1 MIGRAW
7 VALLVWA
14 AMLAALTAIQ
24 FVFSANPYYWATL
37 GGSALATA
45 LFAGYYLWRPPL
57 RGAEYVP
64 ELSYGTVAAAAGF
77 AVAVV
82 GVPFGPWLWLPGL
95 GLLAVGLGGV
105 FNELRVERRRG

>member
-1 MIGRAW
+1 VISRAW

-24 FVFSANPYYWATL
+24 FVFSTNPYYWATL

-57 RGAEYVP
+57 RGAEYV
-64 ELSYGTVAAAAGF
+64 
-77 AVAVV
+77 
-82 GVPFGPWLWLPGL
+82 GPWLWLPGL
-95 GLLAVGLGGV
+95 GLLAVGLGGIV
-105 FNELRVERRRG
+105 NELRVERRRG